1 MGATAGPHS
10 GLHSVSVGPRL
21 PAGTAL
27 GDYRLGE
34 PLWPLRIADAYKAT
48 GPRGPA
54 TVYVVRAAIA
64 ANGPV
69 RDQIIAGTRSAASM
83 PEHKH
88 LVRTLAAGLTGDV
101 LWIATEEVD
110 GSLVRDMLAK
120 KKSAGQAGLGAR
132 ATGNLIGGV
141 AAALGE
147 ATHGALAAESVV
159 VNRGGRVRVIDLALA
174 SGTIAAAI
182 SGLIP
187 PQSAIAPEVL
197 AGASPA
203 GPADVY
209 GVGALLYEALV
220 GSPLERGGPRPS
232 EVVNG
237 LSEQIDEIVA
247 RSCHRDPEKRFG
259 RADVLGEVATE
270 ALTKGGAINTAA
282 VPLIDAAP
290 TLDQQQVS
298 LAAELAQPQTSAVDR
313 ALQAALADTTEKWL
327 ISKNKLD
334 YGPFSLADV
343 IKQIEKGEIVAGNV
357 IQDKD
362 SGARSEVSVHPLLG
376 PMVDSTKQRLD
387 QQRRAAAEV
396 RVQSAEK
403 KRGALLYAVIG
414 LGVVGA
420 VVAAYLI
427 IKSATKDDGPTK
439 IAAVSGIEGAQLK
452 VKVSEPKAPP
462 PRHGGG
468 GGHHAGGGGGGGNFQ
483 NTGENVALDM
493 SGDDDDG
500 SSTLDMNTVYGVYSR
515 AGGQLGGCLQ
525 SSGSGQASI
534 GIIINGPS
542 GRVTWVKVNGQQSG
556 GLYGCLSRVLR
567 GLQFPSIKG
576 TRTRAEFD
584 IAL

>member
-1 MGATAGPHS
+1 MATSAGPHS
-10 GLHSVSVGPRL
+10 GLHSVGPRL
-21 PAGTAL
+21 PVGAQL
-27 GDYRLGE
+27 GEYRLGE

-48 GPRGPA
+48 GPKGPA
-54 TVYVVRAAIA
+54 TVYVVRAQIA
-64 ANGPV
+64 SNGPV
-69 RDQIIAGTRSAASM
+69 RDHIIAGTRAAAAM

-120 KKSAGQAGLGAR
+120 KKSVNQSGLGAR

-147 ATHGALAAESVV
+147 ITHGALAAESVV

-182 SGLIP
+182 TGLIP
-187 PQSAIAPEVL
+187 AQPAIAPEVL
-197 AGASPA
+197 AGNAPT

-237 LSEQIDEIVA
+237 MSEQIDEIVA

-259 RADVLGEVATE
+259 RADVLGEVAVE

-282 VPLIDAAP
+282 VPLLDSAP
-290 TLDQQQVS
+290 TLDQQQTS
-298 LAAELAQPQTSAVDR
+298 LAAELDKPQPTIVDR
-313 ALQAALADTTEKWL
+313 ALASALADTTEKWL
-327 ISKNKLD
+327 ISKGKLD

-343 IKQIEKGEIVAGNV
+343 VKQIEKGDIVAGNV

-362 SGARSEVSVHPLLG
+362 SGARSEVSQHPLLG
-376 PMVDSTKQRLD
+376 PMVDAAKQRID
-387 QQRRAAAEV
+387 QERRAAAEV

-403 KRGALLYAVIG
+403 KRGAMLYALIG
-414 LGVVGA
+414 LGVAAAGVA
-420 VVAAYLI
+420 VYLI
-427 IKSATKDDGPTK
+427 ISAATKHDDGPK
-439 IAAVSGIEGAQLK
+439 LASVSGLEGAQLK

-462 PRHGGG
+462 PRPKG
-468 GGHHAGGGGGGGNFQ
+468 GGHGGGGGGNYQ
-483 NTGENVALDM
+483 NSGENLALDM

-500 SSTLDMNTVYGVYSR
+500 PGALDMNTVFRVYSG
-515 AGGQLGGCLQ
+515 AGGALGGCLQ
-525 SSGSGQASI
+525 SSGAGQASI

-556 GLYGCLSRVLR
+556 GLYNCLSRVLR
-567 GLQFPSIKG
+567 GLQFPTLKAG
-576 TRTRAEFD
+576 RTRAEFD
-584 IAL
+584 IGL